1 MVAKHRMKGKP
12 GRPLK
17 ITKASEP
24 VKVARKPGRPAK
36 VAVKLSQLP
45 KVVKKPKVAAKPGR
59 PTKLPICLEDI
70 VKVGNVSTCNVCQGV
85 WFSKD
90 LFEKHLLT
98 CGLQNNLEVIA
109 RKSTVEP
116 LNNVAATSADDD
128 VTFIENKKNETNV
141 SSLKKRKIVEE
152 ENDNGA
158 VKTNNKIESSDKLQ
172 FSMSNKVQSLLL
184 SSKSQDAQSE
194 VDKNKSDKND
204 NLKLSEHNQPSL
216 SASNL
221 RKNIASSL
229 LENQNKVHHNDV
241 NTLKQ
246 SSNSKAV
253 SSTTVNGKKTI
264 PSASTAKTSLR
275 SGRGRKYQ
283 EKNAIDSITVL
294 GSDVDDEIQCE
305 NSTSKNMTGIRK
317 EQEKGLS
324 AADKVNSEEKIP
336 QKRGRKRKKMNRL
349 DQNDKPSEDSNKKM
363 HSVKRGRGRKPQQ
376 KELIIPNNIEEE
388 IESENV
394 FDLNSENQTSNSEN
408 NLRNSENGITSETH
422 NYSIQDDAN
431 ENLSTSASLLLTPLQ
446 PVKEENDE
454 EKNDLQSSILESK
467 NTSDTVAVASTSSAS
482 TSSDKDS
489 NPIAFT
495 CAECHRSFT
504 RKYHLDRHLKIS
516 KCSGLPMPS
525 FPCELCNRNYT
536 RKDNLREHLRSHTGE
551 VHRRKNHK
559 CQYCDKAFHGQSLLA
574 IHVRKHTGEKPFPCD
589 FCPKRFPST
598 GALSKHRMTH
608 TGEKPYS
615 CNECGR
621 KFTLKGTLSRHIRTH
636 TGIRPHACTYCGK
649 KFIQIGG
656 LNAHMFYHTGENGFK
671 CNDCG
676 KVFNRKARLQMHRL
690 YVHIK
695 LKPFVCEHCNKPF
708 TRKEDLMRHAV
719 LHTGEKP
726 FKCPTCERRF
736 SVKPSLKLHLL
747 THTKEEPRSCHEC
760 GRAFIRKDCLL
771 RHMRKRH
778 RDVFDKLLFDDK
790 DEKDAS
796 LVNTRILSEKDLTE
810 NIRELLYL
818 LIDEPTLV
826 GFGWPDKPVDEV
838 LELVIQRCGH
848 VPVNR
853 DHYGYMD
860 RLRENAKL
868 LFTVVID
875 DNAVK
880 TLLNNQTVDEVILH
894 VLRLAKT

>member
-1 MVAKHRMKGKP
+1 MGKQKGDP
-12 GRPLK
+12 
-17 ITKASEP
+17 
-24 VKVARKPGRPAK
+24 
-36 VAVKLSQLP
+36 
-45 KVVKKPKVAAKPGR
+45 
-59 PTKLPICLEDI
+59 
-70 VKVGNVSTCNVCQGV
+70 
-85 WFSKD
+85 
-90 LFEKHLLT
+90 
-98 CGLQNNLEVIA
+98 QNNQCVTNPNTSVISESGGTQDNHIRPSSSAFVPHSPAVVSSEGLENYLLKEQILGYCTQ
-109 RKSTVEP
+109 STVEP

-152 ENDNGA
+152 ENNNGA

-204 NLKLSEHNQPSL
+204 NLKLSERNQPSL

-229 LENQNKVHHNDV
+229 LKTKTVDD
-241 NTLKQ
+241 T
-246 SSNSKAV
+246 SNSRPTRNSALTNIVDSQKSVTVNKIATVKAV
-253 SSTTVNGKKTI
+253 SSTTVNGKKSI

-275 SGRGRKYQ
+275 SVRGRKYQ

-294 GSDVDDEIQCE
+294 SSDVDDEIQCE
-305 NSTSKNMTGIRK
+305 NSTSKNMVGIRK

-336 QKRGRKRKKMNRL
+336 QKRGRKRKKINGL

-363 HSVKRGRGRKPQQ
+363 YPVKRGRGRKPQQ

-388 IESENV
+388 IENENV
-394 FDLNSENQTSNSEN
+394 FDPNSENQTSNSEN
-408 NLRNSENGITSETH
+408 NLRNSENGSTSETH

-467 NTSDTVAVASTSSAS
+467 NTSDTVAVAS

-559 CQYCDKAFHGQSLLA
+559 CEYCDKAFHGQSLLA

-719 LHTGEKP
+719 LHTGEKT
-726 FKCPTCERRF
+726 FQM
-736 SVKPSLKLHLL
+736 SNL
-747 THTKEEPRSCHEC
+747 
-760 GRAFIRKDCLL
+760 
-771 RHMRKRH
+771 
-778 RDVFDKLLFDDK
+778 
-790 DEKDAS
+790 
-796 LVNTRILSEKDLTE
+796 
-810 NIRELLYL
+810 
-818 LIDEPTLV
+818 
-826 GFGWPDKPVDEV
+826 
-838 LELVIQRCGH
+838 
-848 VPVNR
+848 
-853 DHYGYMD
+853 
-860 RLRENAKL
+860 
-868 LFTVVID
+868 
-875 DNAVK
+875 
-880 TLLNNQTVDEVILH
+880 
-894 VLRLAKT
+894 